1 MSVTSGLGSFNKDK
15 VANKFG
21 IQLKKKDT
29 NQQQEQLNSSSE
41 TKIFVTET
49 TSLTK
54 TKTMS
59 DLRVPNKSNG
69 FQSNTLEP
77 NQKTLEN
84 SIKSKSNNE
93 LMSTSMHNERRD
105 SKNSN
110 VNHSNISNPVKT
122 NQTSDTLKRFSLTS
136 NDQTKSSEASSI
148 KRTSISTTTTNKTEA
163 QIEYQK
169 DQPLYKRQL
178 SKTLD
183 NTTSITS
190 KNLTQSNSR

>member
-1 MSVTSGLGSFNKDK
+1 
-15 VANKFG
+15 
-21 IQLKKKDT
+21 
-29 NQQQEQLNSSSE
+29 
-41 TKIFVTET
+41 
-49 TSLTK
+49 
-54 TKTMS
+54 
-59 DLRVPNKSNG
+59 
-69 FQSNTLEP
+69 
-77 NQKTLEN
+77 
-84 SIKSKSNNE
+84 
-93 LMSTSMHNERRD
+93 MHNERRD

-110 VNHSNISNPVKT
+110 VNHSTISNPVKT

-136 NDQTKSSEASSI
+136 NDQTKSFEESSI
-148 KRTSISTTTTNKTEA
+148 KRTSVSTTTNKTEA